1 MFENIQI
8 NSNSEIDLSLMVL
21 NLFFAFIIS
30 ILIKFHYKKFS
41 TTLTNRD
48 DFSNLFPFITLTVAL
63 VIYIVKSSLALS
75 LGLVGALSI
84 VRFRTPIK
92 EPEELAYLF
101 ICIAAGLG
109 YGANQTV
116 PTTVAVII
124 ILVLIYLLKIKKVR
138 NTDKNIFLNLE
149 IEKIKAD
156 IDTSEISKKINEI
169 LKSKNDNFNLI
180 KLDINDEIYQATYI
194 IKLRNLD
201 NLEEINKS
209 LQAQYPSIKIN
220 FVDQNQVP
228 NI

>member
-1 MFENIQI
+1 MENIQI
-8 NSNSEIDLSLMVL
+8 NTNSEIDLSLIIL
-21 NLFFAFIIS
+21 NLICAFIIS
-30 ILIKFHYKKFS
+30 LLIKFHYKKYS

-48 DFSNLFPFITLTVAL
+48 DFSNLFPFITLTIVL

-109 YGANQTV
+109 YGANQTI
-116 PTTVAVII
+116 PTTVAVLV
-124 ILVLIYLLKIKKVR
+124 ILLLVYLVKIKKVR
-138 NTDKNIFLNLE
+138 TDNKNIFLNLE
-149 IEKIKAD
+149 IEKKD
-156 IDTSEISKKINEI
+156 ENNTSEITKNINHI
-169 LKSKNDNFNLI
+169 LKTENDNFNLV
-180 KLDINDEIYQATYI
+180 KLDISDEVFQATYI
-194 IKLRNLD
+194 LNIKNLD
-201 NLEEINKS
+201 KLESINKS
-209 LQAQYPSIKIN
+209 LQLKYPNVKIN

>member
-1 MFENIQI
+1 MENILI
-8 NSNSEIDLSLMVL
+8 NTNSEIDLSLIIL
-21 NLFFAFIIS
+21 NLLCAFVIS
-30 ILIKFHYKKFS
+30 LLIKFHYKKYS

-48 DFSNLFPFITLTVAL
+48 DFSNLFPFITLTIVL

-109 YGANQTV
+109 YGANQTI
-116 PTTVAVII
+116 PTTVAVLV
-124 ILVLIYLLKIKKVR
+124 ILLLVYLVKIKKIR
-138 NTDKNIFLNLE
+138 TDNKNIFLNLE
-149 IEKIKAD
+149 IEKKDEIN
-156 IDTSEISKKINEI
+156 TSEITKNINKI
-169 LKSKNDNFNLI
+169 LKTENDNFNLV
-180 KLDINDEIYQATYI
+180 KLDISDDIFQATYI
-194 IKLRNLD
+194 LNIKNLD
-201 NLEEINKS
+201 KLESINKS
-209 LQAQYPSIKIN
+209 LQSKYPNVKIN

>member
-1 MFENIQI
+1 MENIQI
-8 NSNSEIDLSLMVL
+8 NTNSEIDLSLIIL
-21 NLFFAFIIS
+21 NLLCAFVIS
-30 ILIKFHYKKFS
+30 LLIKFHYKKYS

-48 DFSNLFPFITLTVAL
+48 DFSNLFPFITLTIVL

-109 YGANQTV
+109 YGANQTI
-116 PTTVAVII
+116 PTTVAVLV
-124 ILVLIYLLKIKKVR
+124 ILLLVYLVKIKKVR
-138 NTDKNIFLNLE
+138 TDNKNIFLNLE
-149 IEKIKAD
+149 IEKKD
-156 IDTSEISKKINEI
+156 ENNTSEITKNINHI
-169 LKSKNDNFNLI
+169 LKTENDNFNLV
-180 KLDINDEIYQATYI
+180 KLDISDEVFQATYI
-194 IKLRNLD
+194 LNIKNLD
-201 NLEEINKS
+201 KLEVINKS
-209 LQAQYPSIKIN
+209 LQLKYPNVKIN

>member
-1 MFENIQI
+1 MENILI
-8 NSNSEIDLSLMVL
+8 NTNSEIDLSLIVL
-21 NLFFAFIIS
+21 NLLCAFVIS
-30 ILIKFHYKKFS
+30 LLIKFHYKKYS

-48 DFSNLFPFITLTVAL
+48 DFSNLFPFITLTIVL

-109 YGANQTV
+109 YGANQTI
-116 PTTVAVII
+116 PTTVAVLV
-124 ILVLIYLLKIKKVR
+124 ILLLVYLVKIKKIR
-138 NTDKNIFLNLE
+138 TDNKNIFLNLE
-149 IEKIKAD
+149 IEKKDEIN
-156 IDTSEISKKINEI
+156 TSEITKNINKI
-169 LKSKNDNFNLI
+169 LKTENDNFNLV
-180 KLDINDEIYQATYI
+180 KLDISDDIFQATYI
-194 IKLRNLD
+194 LNIKNLD
-201 NLEEINKS
+201 KLESINKS
-209 LQAQYPSIKIN
+209 LQSKYPNVKIN

>member
-1 MFENIQI
+1 MLENIQI
-8 NSNSEIDLSLMVL
+8 NSNSEIDLSLIVL
-21 NLFFAFIIS
+21 NLIVAFLIS
-30 ILIKFHYKKFS
+30 LLIKFHYKKFS

-48 DFSNLFPFITLTVAL
+48 EFSNLFPFITLTVVL

-116 PTTVAVII
+116 PTTVA
-124 ILVLIYLLKIKKVR
+124 ILLILLLIYLLKIKKNR
-138 NTDKNIFLNLE
+138 TSDKNIFLNLE
-149 IEKIKAD
+149 IEKKDEIN
-156 IDTSEISKKINEI
+156 TSEISKNINQI
-169 LKSKNDNFNLI
+169 LKIENGNFNLL
-180 KLDINDEIYQATYI
+180 KLDVSYEIFQATYI
-194 IKLRNLD
+194 LNVENLD
-201 NLEEINKS
+201 KLETINQSIQSK
-209 LQAQYPSIKIN
+209 YPEVKIN